1 MKDFSIVL
9 TGSGD
14 GLCILSKNGFIPKGG
29 RHNIELETGITLK
42 KEQLFFRNNSDSNFY
57 YVERA
62 LIPINGWKWVPLI
75 TLKKLEKNF
84 GAFLCEVLGKFW
96 NVMPDFEK
104 KLCHIKLPKLFKKKN
119 ISDEAIFYPGSFNPW
134 HKGHMACLSLCP
146 SKSKIIVLPDNNP
159 WKIIGRESCRWE
171 KYRDLCLIL
180 KDSPCS
186 IYPGFLGLKKK
197 NPTINWFPKTRVKK
211 KILLMGDDSF
221 LSLINWKE
229 SKKLIS
235 AIQKIYVVPRLG
247 IKTELKQATKRLLRV
262 NSKLKIKF
270 LSPHKFQ
277 KLSSSKIR
285 GD

>member
-42 KEQLFFRNNSDSNFY
+42 KEQLFFPNNSDSNFY

-96 NVMPDFEK
+96 NVMPDFQK
-104 KLCHIKLPKLFKKKN
+104 KLGHIKLPNLFKKKK

-134 HKGHMACLSLCP
+134 HRGHMACLNLCP
-146 SKSKIIVLPDNNP
+146 SKSKIIVVPDNNP
-159 WKIIGRESCRWE
+159 WKIMRRESCKWE
-171 KYRDLCLIL
+171 KYRKLCLLL

-186 IYPGFLGLKKK
+186 IYPGFLGLGIK

-211 KILLMGDDSF
+211 KALLMGDDSF

-247 IKTELKQATKRLLRV
+247 TKEEFKIATKRLLV
-262 NSKLKIKF
+262 INSKLKIKF

-277 KLSSSKIR
+277 KLSSTKIR